1 VLPQPRHKLLRGHA
15 VHTGRAPVSPDTPHR
30 PAQILRREHL
40 LPQAHPQARDDSI
53 PGTRRPAATLSC
65 GAHRNSPSP
74 PGSWPASAGWLRS
87 TRPARAPPIPPPHS
101 TSGPFRPHPTP
112 AGTTTSAGLCPV
124 SPHLTVRAAGAATP
138 QHTRHPGRFPRIRTT
153 NVPLRPPRLRD
164 DPVDGDGLCLL
175 EQTHP
180 DRPAF
185 HAVRVSRCRV
195 SPRASFPPRLM
206 ATQFASGPEL
216 APPLPPGD
224 FHPQSIAHAGRTQ
237 GRLRR
242 RLRRLGSARSW
253 IQATRSQEPAAIR
266 ARECQS
272 STPQNGKQAPSPKPM
287 RSRGDAGKRTRP
299 IRRRSTAFSCCS
311 TSNSASLHTSR
322 RPAPSGI

>member
-1 VLPQPRHKLLRGHA
+1 VLPQPRDKLLRGHA

-40 LPQAHPQARDDSI
+40 LPQAHLQARDDSI

-65 GAHRNSPSP
+65 GAQRNSPSP

-180 DRPAF
+180 DRPASTRF
-185 HAVRVSRCRV
+185 V
-195 SPRASFPPRLM
+195 FP
-206 ATQFASGPEL
+206 G
-216 APPLPPGD
+216 
-224 FHPQSIAHAGRTQ
+224 AGF
-237 GRLRR
+237 
-242 RLRRLGSARSW
+242 RLGLLSH
-253 IQATRSQEPAAIR
+253 PA
-266 ARECQS
+266 S
-272 STPQNGKQAPSPKPM
+272 
-287 RSRGDAGKRTRP
+287 
-299 IRRRSTAFSCCS
+299 RRRSCLRPGVS
-311 TSNSASLHTSR
+311 TTSSARGLSPPIDRPCRAYSRALAALASHAMALRATLDRDLGRVSLT
-322 RPAPSGI
+322 PIGGWPGVNDQQVAPG